1 MSDQRA
7 SPFISFTRAEWADL
21 RADMQL
27 SLSEAELR
35 QLRSL
40 NDRIDLKEIIDI
52 YLPLARLLNL
62 YIDATQRLYQVTAT
76 FLDHPTDPVPYVI
89 GIAGSVAAG
98 KSTTARVIQALL
110 ARGPIARSVDL
121 VTTDGFLYPN
131 TVLEERGLMKR
142 KGFPESY
149 DLRRLVSFMADIK
162 SGMSEVAAPIYSHMQ
177 YDILPNQV
185 QIVAQPD
192 VLIVEGLNMLQS
204 SLDYR
209 VGAPRLFVS
218 DYFDFSIYVDAEEA
232 DLERWYIERFLRL
245 RETAFRQ
252 PESFFRRYSE
262 LTTEEATATAQ
273 RLWDEI
279 NAINLREN
287 ILPTRERARLIMC
300 KGANHFVREVRLRK
314 L

>member
-1 MSDQRA
+1 MSEQRT

-27 SLSEAELR
+27 SLSEAELS

-40 NDRIDLKEIIDI
+40 NDRVDIKELIDI

-89 GIAGSVAAG
+89 GVAGSVAAG

-110 ARGPIARSVDL
+110 ARGPIPRSVDL

-131 TVLEERGLMKR
+131 TLLDERGLMKR

-149 DLRRLVSFMADIK
+149 DLKRLVSFMADIK
-162 SGMSEVAAPIYSHMQ
+162 SGMSEVSAPIYSHMQ

-185 QIVAQPD
+185 QTVAQPD

-209 VGAPRLFVS
+209 VGSPKLFVS

-252 PESFFRRYSE
+252 PESFFRRYGD
-262 LTTEEATATAQ
+262 LTAEEATATAQ

-287 ILPTRERARLIMC
+287 ILPTRERARLIMR
-300 KGANHFVREVRLRK
+300 KGANHFVREVLLRK

>member
-1 MSDQRA
+1 MSEHRT
-7 SPFISFTRAEWADL
+7 SPFINFTRDEWADL

-27 SLSEAELR
+27 SLSEAELK

-40 NDRIDLKEIIDI
+40 NDRVDMKEIGDI

-110 ARGPIARSVDL
+110 ARGPIPRTVDL
-121 VTTDGFLYPN
+121 VTTDGFLFPN
-131 TVLEERGLMKR
+131 AVLEERGLMKR

-149 DLRRLVSFMADIK
+149 DLRRLVSFMAEIK
-162 SGMSEVAAPIYSHMQ
+162 SGMSEVYAPLYSHMH
-177 YDILPNQV
+177 YDILTDQV
-185 QIVAQPD
+185 QTVAQPD

-218 DYFDFSIYVDAEEA
+218 DYFDFSIYVDASEE

-245 RETAFRQ
+245 RDTAFRQ
-252 PESFFRRYSE
+252 PESFFRRYGE
-262 LTTEEATATAQ
+262 LTVEEATATAQ

-279 NAINLREN
+279 NAVNLREN
-287 ILPTRERARLIMC
+287 ILPTRERARLIMY
-300 KGANHFVREVRLRK
+300 KAGNHFVNAVQLRK

>member
-1 MSDQRA
+1 MIDQRT
-7 SPFISFTRAEWADL
+7 SPFITFTREEWADL

-27 SLSEAELR
+27 SLSEGELQ

-40 NDRIDLKEIIDI
+40 NDRVDMKEIVDI

-110 ARGPIARSVDL
+110 ARGPIPRTVDL
-121 VTTDGFLYPN
+121 VTTDGFLFPN
-131 TVLEERGLMKR
+131 ALLEERGLMKR

-149 DLRRLVSFMADIK
+149 DLRRLVGFMASIK
-162 SGMSEVAAPIYSHMQ
+162 SGMSEVAAPLYSHLH
-177 YDILPNQV
+177 YDILPDQV
-185 QIVAQPD
+185 QTVSQPD

-218 DYFDFSIYVDAEEA
+218 DYFDFSIYVDASEE

-252 PESFFRRYSE
+252 PESFFRRYGD
-262 LTTEEATATAQ
+262 LTVEEARETAH
-273 RLWDEI
+273 RLWNEI
-279 NAINLREN
+279 NAVNLREN
-287 ILPTRERARLIMC
+287 ILPTRERARLILH
-300 KGANHFVREVRLRK
+300 KAGNHFVDEVQLRK

>member
-1 MSDQRA
+1 MSEQRT

-27 SLSEAELR
+27 SLSEAELS

-40 NDRIDLKEIIDI
+40 NDRVDIKELIDI

-76 FLDHPTDPVPYVI
+76 FLDHPIDPVPYVI
-89 GIAGSVAAG
+89 GVAGSVAAG

-110 ARGPIARSVDL
+110 ARGPIPRSVDL

-131 TVLEERGLMKR
+131 TLLDERGLMKR

-149 DLRRLVSFMADIK
+149 DLKRLVSFMADIK
-162 SGMSEVAAPIYSHMQ
+162 SGMSEVSAPIYSHMQ

-185 QIVAQPD
+185 QTVAQPD

-209 VGAPRLFVS
+209 VGSPKLFVS

-252 PESFFRRYSE
+252 PESFFRRYGD
-262 LTTEEATATAQ
+262 LTAEEATATAQ

-287 ILPTRERARLIMC
+287 ILPTRERARLIMR
-300 KGANHFVREVRLRK
+300 KGANHFVREVLLRK